1 MTATRFAPLV
11 ALTSLVL
18 IVSNASCTTEVT
30 PSGSGGSTNAGGTP
44 GGGSGGTNPGV
55 GGSAGAATGGSAGT
69 GNVAGSSGNGSGGTL
84 GGSGSGGAAGSSGTG
99 GSGGSGGGGS
109 FALTSSNLT
118 EGAAFADKYTC
129 AAAGFEGSLSP
140 ALAWTAGP
148 QGTLS
153 YAITFIDVTLTQGA
167 QPSDLGYHWV
177 IYNIPPSTLSLPEEF
192 MDAASIGAAA
202 NREYLGPCP
211 NFGGGTEMHTYEFTV
226 YALDTATL
234 SLTPTTGT
242 GAVKDA
248 EAQLEASNLA
258 SAKLSGTSDASP
270 P

>member
-1 MTATRFAPLV
+1 MVTTRLAPLV
-11 ALTSLVL
+11 ALTSLGL
-18 IVSNASCTTEVT
+18 ILSNASCTTEVS
-30 PSGSGGSTNAGGTP
+30 PSGSGGSTNTGGAT
-44 GGGSGGTNPGV
+44 GGGSGGTSPAV
-55 GGSAGAATGGSAGT
+55 GGSGGGATGGSAGT

-84 GGSGSGGAAGSSGTG
+84 GGGSGSGGASSSGTG
-99 GSGGSGGGGS
+99 GGGSGGGEN
-109 FALTSSNLT
+109 FTLTSSNLT

-129 AAAGFEGSLSP
+129 SAAGFEGSLSP
-140 ALAWTAGP
+140 ALTWTAGP
-148 QGTLS
+148 GGTLS

-177 IYNIPPSTLSLPEEF
+177 IYNIPPTTLSLPEEF

-211 NFGGGTEMHTYEFTV
+211 NFGGGTELHTYEFTV

-234 SLTPTTGT
+234 SITPTTGT

-248 EAQLEASNLA
+248 EAKLEASNLA